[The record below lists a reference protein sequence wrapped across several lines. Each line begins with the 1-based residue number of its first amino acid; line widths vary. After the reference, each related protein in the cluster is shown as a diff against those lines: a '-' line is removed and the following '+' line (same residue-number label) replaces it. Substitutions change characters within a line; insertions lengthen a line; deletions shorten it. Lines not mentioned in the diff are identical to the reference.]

1 MRTMTRGAS
10 EPGTWRLQTK
20 SPEQTMHLGRIGGEL
35 LRPGSVVA
43 LMGDLGTGK
52 TVFVKGVAK
61 GLGVSDEREITS
73 PSFVLV
79 NEYSGRWPIY
89 HVDLY
94 RLHHAREVED
104 LGWEELISPP
114 GVTLIEWAQKVLAL
128 LPPERMDVHF
138 EWVNAQER
146 KLTLVGRGEA
156 ARGWVRA
163 LVGKWMKEN

>member
-1 MRTMTRGAS
+1 MTRG
-10 EPGTWRLQTK
+10 EPRTWRLQTT

-52 TVFVKGVAK
+52 TLFVKGIAQ
-61 GLGVSDEREITS
+61 GLGVADDREITS

-79 NEYSGRWPIY
+79 NEYSGRLPIY

-104 LGWEELISPP
+104 LGWDELISSP
-114 GVTLIEWAQKVLAL
+114 GVTLIEWAEKVLPL
-128 LPPERMDVHF
+128 LPPERMEVHF
-138 EWVNAQER
+138 EWLNARER
-146 KLTLVGRGEA
+146 RLTLVGRGEA
-156 ARGWVRA
+156 AQGWVRS
-163 LVGKWMKEN
+163 LGEKWMEEN